1 MTESRTPEARSHEA
15 NVTTQFGPRAAAYV
29 SSAVHASGADLAQIA
44 DLAKARKPARALDMG
59 CGGGH
64 VSFQVAPFAG
74 EVTAYDL
81 SDDMLKAVAKEAG
94 SRALKNII
102 TRQGSVEKTPFDNAS
117 FDFVASRYSAHHWHD
132 IGAGIM
138 EARRVVKADGV
149 AIFADTITS
158 DEPIIDTHL
167 QAIELLRDPSHVRDY
182 AVSEWIRLLKDAG
195 FMPSEPVLRR
205 VKLDFATWVAR
216 MATPEASVRVIRD
229 LQAGMPHNVADYFE
243 LQADGSFTIDSMT
256 IEARPI

>member
-1 MTESRTPEARSHEA
+1 MSESRTHEA

-44 DLAKARKPARALDMG
+44 DLAKTRRPARALDMG

-64 VSFQVAPFAG
+64 VSFQAAPYAG
-74 EVTAYDL
+74 EITAYDL
-81 SDDMLKAVAKEAG
+81 SDDMLQAVATEAG
-94 SRALKNII
+94 NRGLKNIL
-102 TRQGSVEKTPFDNAS
+102 TRQGSVEKTPFEKAS

-138 EARRVVKADGV
+138 EARRVVKSDGI
-149 AIFADTITS
+149 AIFADAVSS

-182 AVSEWIRLLKDAG
+182 TASEWIRLLKDAG
-195 FMPSEPVLRR
+195 FMPGEPVLRR
-205 VKLDFATWVAR
+205 VRLDFASWVAR
-216 MATPEASVRVIRD
+216 MATPEASVQVIRA
-229 LQAGMPHNVADYFE
+229 LQAGMPRNVADYFALE
-243 LQADGSFTIDSMT
+243 ADGSFTIDSMT
-256 IEARPI
+256 IEAKPI